1 MIISS
6 FDESNPMKY
15 PWKIAILVVVVIVI
29 GLMVLHGFK
38 SNHSPDSSSFSSTPK
53 RNEVVV
59 ATVGKKLINDRL
71 TAIGTGRAL
80 ATVAVTPWSSGVMDT
95 LYVHAGTHVNVGDKV
110 AKLDSD
116 NEEIAVERAK
126 VEVNDAELTM
136 ARTVK
141 LRATNTATEV
151 QELSA
156 KLALDKAKLALRDAE
171 LAADRRIICSPISG
185 IVGILPVDAGNY
197 VTSDTTIARIDN
209 RDRILID
216 LWVPERF
223 APLIKIGQ
231 EVKATSIV
239 RPGEVF
245 IGQISAIDNMVDE
258 QSRTLRVR
266 AEVDNKQGILQ
277 SGMSFSVTLNF
288 PGDPYPAVDPLAI
301 QWNSEGAYVFRV
313 KGEKVER
320 VRVVIVERNA
330 DSVLVTGDI
339 HEGEKVVTQGVQ
351 NLQDNSAVDIMA
363 DTTSP
368 LAQKS
373 ISADITQKT
382 ESKNVGSAEKNPATA
397 GDAPDS
403 SSLSQKMPDKSLET
417 KSQKNPPAGAD
428 SAGEAVQKNSTGAK
442 NNVSQKAGQ

>member
-1 MIISS
+1 M
-6 FDESNPMKY
+6 
-15 PWKIAILVVVVIVI
+15 
-29 GLMVLHGFK
+29 
-38 SNHSPDSSSFSSTPK
+38 
-53 RNEVVV
+53 
-59 ATVGKKLINDRL
+59 DRL
-71 TAIGTGRAL
+71 
-80 ATVAVTPWSSGVMDT
+80 
-95 LYVHAGTHVNVGDKV
+95 YVSAGTHVNVGDPV

-171 LAADRRIICSPISG
+171 LAADRRTIRSPISG

-197 VTSDTTIARIDN
+197 VTSDTTIARVDN
-209 RDRILID
+209 RDHILID
-216 LWVPERF
+216 VWVPERF

-245 IGQISAIDNMVDE
+245 IGRISAIDNMIDE
-258 QSRTLRVR
+258 QSRTLRIR
-266 AEVDNKQGILQ
+266 AEVDNKQGLLQ
-277 SGMSFSVTLNF
+277 SGMSFSVALNF

-301 QWNSEGAYVFRV
+301 QWNAEGSYVWRV
-313 KGEKVER
+313 KGDRVER

-339 HEGEKVVTQGVQ
+339 HQGEEVVIQGVQ
-351 NLQDNSAVDIMA
+351 NLQEQGLVDVVAGTTPLTVAKPNSLNGNGKDAA
-363 DTTSP
+363 PTLTT
-368 LAQKS
+368 
-373 ISADITQKT
+373 
-382 ESKNVGSAEKNPATA
+382 PAA
-397 GDAPDS
+397 AMPA
-403 SSLSQKMPDKSLET
+403 PDKSLRRQIAPEKAIEKSPEKEVET
-417 KSQKNPPAGAD
+417 LGEKSHASKIDAD
-428 SAGEAVQKNSTGAK
+428 GKADADGKTAGENGNGAP
-442 NNVSQKAGQ
+442 NNAAQKAGQ